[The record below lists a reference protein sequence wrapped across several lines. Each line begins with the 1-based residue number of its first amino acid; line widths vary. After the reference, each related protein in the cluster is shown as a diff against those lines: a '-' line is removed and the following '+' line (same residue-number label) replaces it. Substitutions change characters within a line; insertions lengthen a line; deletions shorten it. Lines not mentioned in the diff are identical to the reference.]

1 MPGCDRFLLKTDD
14 DYRKMGNPSRLN
26 IVDED
31 LHLIGYVI
39 GKGGHNM
46 KRIQRDTRTTIKYND
61 RYWDHSDSYYDKK
74 AYFQINCR
82 HGCMECTYAAKIA
95 LTELLE
101 DARKNSGLVARDPIK
116 PPYIGTMGE
125 CGVFYNKH
133 KNR

>member
-39 GKGGHNM
+39 GKGGRNI
-46 KRIQRDTRTTIKYND
+46 KRIQDDTRTTIKYND
-61 RYWDHSDSYYDKK
+61 RYWDHGDSYYDKK

-82 HGCMECTYAAKIA
+82 HGCLECTYAAKIA

-101 DARKNSGLVARDPIK
+101 DARKNSGLVARYPIK